1 MKKKARTCFWAVMLM
16 ILFGIDG
23 WAEARAADDQVFVLC
38 YHSFHGNGRFD
49 YDVSLKELG
58 SQMDELAGKGFR
70 FVTYADLR
78 EGTITGRKN
87 VLVVVDDGNQ
97 SVYQAYRQ
105 VFEPR
110 GIRPVLGIYPNI
122 IGKKSYALTWDQ
134 LKELSRAGCDI
145 AGHGYYHLLL
155 SRKFYEED
163 SKAFVKEIRLSKKT
177 LEERLGVE
185 VTSFVYPSGVRS
197 DIAKRLL
204 KEEGYE
210 CAFTIRWG
218 RVLAPLGSNQ
228 DPYEL
233 PRYMIMNS
241 NWPMISG
248 ALFKAAAE

>member
-1 MKKKARTCFWAVMLM
+1 MKKERACFWAVML
-16 ILFGIDG
+16 IVLFGIAGRVD
-23 WAEARAADDQVFVLC
+23 ASAADDQVFVLC

-49 YDVSLKELG
+49 YDVSLDELG
-58 SQMDELAGKGFR
+58 SQLDELAGKGFR

-78 EGTITGRKN
+78 GGTVTGRKN
-87 VLVVVDDGNQ
+87 VLVVVDDGNR
-97 SVYQAYRQ
+97 SVYQAYHQ

-110 GIRPVLGIYPNI
+110 GIRPVLGIYPNV

-134 LKELSRAGCDI
+134 LEELSRAGCEI

-155 SRKFYEED
+155 SREFFEED
-163 SKAFVKEIRLSKKT
+163 SQAFIKEIRLSKQI
-177 LEERLGVE
+177 LEERLGVK
-185 VTSFVYPSGVRS
+185 VTSFVYPSGARS

-204 KEEGYE
+204 KESGYE

-218 RVLAPLGSNQ
+218 RVLAPLSTNQ

-233 PRYMIMNS
+233 PRYMILND